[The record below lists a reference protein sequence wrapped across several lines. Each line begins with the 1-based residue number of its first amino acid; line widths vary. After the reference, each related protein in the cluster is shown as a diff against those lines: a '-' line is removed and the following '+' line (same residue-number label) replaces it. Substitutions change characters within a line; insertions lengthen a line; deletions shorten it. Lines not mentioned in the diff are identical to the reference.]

1 MSRQTVLGN
10 QRVPYS
16 RRAVAVGQR
25 CERVLNRWVRGRD
38 RVLGRLHLGG
48 RKADYDDLAYEF
60 IGGPSETLRKKH
72 YDKSLR
78 LLWKAEEHA
87 PWSSFRDCSRSE
99 RGLLRQAVEGMSTE
113 EQAACA
119 RLTDP
124 QFRAMLRREYTLEE
138 REAIVSILSAI
149 GHGEAYAWLVSAELL
164 PIVKSTGAKAA
175 LTAQVLEEA
184 KHFVVLR
191 ELIRAFGVDVPRLC
205 AWEYVLLERVFKS
218 KGLDRLFGMNVIVES
233 VALGIFGMLS
243 TLPGLELL
251 RLFHLDESRHTAL
264 PVNYFAEFPL
274 SRWQRYGPTARFR
287 RLNLLLPAIPL
298 VFHFEADLAVLGIDT
313 FEFGGSVIRKAARLM
328 DRAGFTLPLPTS
340 TVVSAVNALFN
351 AYCLATRS
359 GHTIRDYR
367 NAEATRGTV
376 ERAVERAVFA
386 AGTPAPAT

>member
-1 MSRQTVLGN
+1 MSRKTLLD
-10 QRVPYS
+10 RPPIPYS
-16 RRAVAVGQR
+16 RRAAALGQR
-25 CERVLNRWVRGRD
+25 CERAVNAWVRGRD
-38 RVLGRLHLGG
+38 RVLKRLHLGG

-60 IGGPSETLRKKH
+60 LGGPADTLRKKH

-78 LLWKAEEHA
+78 LLWKAEAQA

-99 RGLLRQAVEGMSTE
+99 RALFRQALEGMSPD
-113 EQAACA
+113 EQAVCA

-124 QFRAMLRREYTLEE
+124 EFRAMLRREYTLEE
-138 REAIVSILSAI
+138 RRAIVSILSAI

-175 LTAQVLEEA
+175 LTAQILEEA

-191 ELIRAFGVDVPRLC
+191 ELIQAFDVEIPRLC

-218 KGLDRLFGMNVIVES
+218 QGLDRLFGMNVIVES

-243 TLPGLELL
+243 TFPGLELL

-274 SRWQRYGPTARFR
+274 SRWQRYGPSARMR

-351 AYCLATRS
+351 AYCLATRP

-367 NAEATRGTV
+367 KAESTRGTR
-376 ERAVERAVFA
+376 ERAVEHDVFSA
-386 AGTPAPAT
+386 AASLT

>member
-1 MSRQTVLGN
+1 MSQQTVFGN
-10 QRVPYS
+10 QRIAYS

-25 CERVLNRWVRGRD
+25 CERALNRWVRGRD
-38 RVLGRLHLGG
+38 RILGRLHLGG
-48 RKADYDDLAYEF
+48 RKADYDDEAYEF
-60 IGGPSETLRKKH
+60 LGGPSNRLRKKH

-78 LLWKAEEHA
+78 LLWKAEAHA

-99 RGLLRQAVEGMSTE
+99 RALVRQAIEGMSSE
-113 EQAACA
+113 EQAVCSQ
-119 RLTDP
+119 LTDP
-124 QFRAMLRREYTLEE
+124 EFRAMLKREYTLEE
-138 REAIVSILSAI
+138 RQAIVSILSAI

-164 PIVKSTGAKAA
+164 PIVRSTGAKAA

-191 ELIRAFGVDVPRLC
+191 ELIQAFDVEVPRLC

-218 KGLDRLFGMNVIVES
+218 QGLDRLFGMNVIVES

-264 PVNYFAEFPL
+264 PVNYFKEFPL
-274 SRWQRYGPTARFR
+274 SPWQRYGPTARLR

-298 VFHFEADLAVLGIDT
+298 VFHFEADLAVLGVDT

-359 GHTIRDYR
+359 GHTITDYR
-367 NAEATRGTV
+367 NAESTRGTR
-376 ERAVERAVFA
+376 ERAVEEDVFSTAV
-386 AGTPAPAT
+386 PAS